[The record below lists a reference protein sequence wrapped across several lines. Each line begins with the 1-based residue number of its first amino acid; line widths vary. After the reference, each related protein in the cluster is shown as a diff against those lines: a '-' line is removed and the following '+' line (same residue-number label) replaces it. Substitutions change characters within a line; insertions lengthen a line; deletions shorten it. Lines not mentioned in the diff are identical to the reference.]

1 MRRAPAVLAVLAL
14 AACSSAPEPEPA
26 SASPAPAPAP
36 ADPKAAR
43 VSAVRAEIEAKRADL
58 RQADQDLEMIA
69 AERRE
74 LEGRPASAEKTRRL
88 AELARLESESRQK
101 KASLQADVTALE
113 KELARLTGTPAP
125 AAESAEDALE
135 RALAA
140 EERRRQEERERAEA
154 ERRRRAEAERAR
166 PAEPAKE
173 KPPALSPAP
182 AAGGEGLLFEER
194 WARIILAIR
203 QELEKYKRW

>member
-14 AACSSAPEPEPA
+14 AACSSAPEPEPE
-26 SASPAPAPAP
+26 SAAPAPAPAP

-58 RQADQDLEMIA
+58 RQADEDLEKIA

-74 LEGRPASAEKTRRL
+74 LEGRPASAEKTQRL

-113 KELARLTGTPAP
+113 KELARLTGAP

-166 PAEPAKE
+166 QAEPATE
-173 KPPALSPAP
+173 KPPAPAP
-182 AAGGEGLLFEER
+182 AAGGEGVLFEER
-194 WARIILAIR
+194 WAQIILTIR